1 MFQKDAYISVDFA
14 NKGITIINRDAA
26 ADHGLIPGM
35 DIKQLSFSESD
46 ALEDE
51 LRSFV
56 NAVKKRVTPE
66 VTGQMGRDA
75 LKIALNIM
83 HQISDTR
90 DRVLG

>member
-1 MFQKDAYISVDFA
+1 
-14 NKGITIINRDAA
+14 
-26 ADHGLIPGM
+26 M